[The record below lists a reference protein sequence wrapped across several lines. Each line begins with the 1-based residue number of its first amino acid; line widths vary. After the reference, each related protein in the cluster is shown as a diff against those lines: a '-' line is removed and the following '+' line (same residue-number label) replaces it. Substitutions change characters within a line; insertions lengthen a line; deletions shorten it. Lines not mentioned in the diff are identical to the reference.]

1 MGDPP
6 NQKNGSS
13 RPAVRVH
20 ASSCGLV
27 TTNAFEVADFAATHK
42 RKLRAA
48 PNRRQSVSFAQQ
60 PPDRARGFAKPPPDG

>member
-20 ASSCGLV
+20 ASSYGLV
-27 TTNAFEVADFAATHK
+27 TTNAFEVADFVATHK
-42 RKLRAA
+42 QKLRGA
-48 PNRRQSVSFAQQ
+48 PNPRQSVSFAQQ
-60 PPDRARGFAKPPPDG
+60 LPHRVLGFAKPPPGG

>member
-20 ASSCGLV
+20 ASSYGLV
-27 TTNAFEVADFAATHK
+27 TTNAFEVADFVATHK
-42 RKLRAA
+42 RKLRNA
-48 PNRRQSVSFAQQ
+48 PNPRQSVSFAQQ
-60 PPDRARGFAKPPPDG
+60 ARQDAQGFAKPPPDG